1 MAVILSNRRHAHR
14 AEVQDGADDDVGNFL
29 KSLRGVTGS
38 FSHAS
43 FRQVD
48 TSVAS
53 LLGKL
58 PKPENILMDGLL
70 GKLTSQYTWKP
81 LRAALT
87 ATSLNF
93 CRPNDDI
100 LIDSIPLHEI
110 IDIKKRSDF
119 PGVSNGAPD
128 LCLRNVAAFFEEQSS
143 DQLHIIQIQTVE
155 GGRNSGRTYYLNA
168 DTAPKCKEWMHA
180 TQAAADLADLRHL
193 AGPRCFRRARRA
205 LRRLYQHP
213 TTQTLT
219 GVLIVLNFAAP
230 IAQAELPLHRI
241 PAGGLASK
249 GCQRTVFRIM
259 LRRSKRSVLKKR
271 RCPLRTSGELST
283 ART

>member
-1 MAVILSNRRHAHR
+1 
-14 AEVQDGADDDVGNFL
+14 
-29 KSLRGVTGS
+29 
-38 FSHAS
+38 
-43 FRQVD
+43 
-48 TSVAS
+48 
-53 LLGKL
+53 
-58 PKPENILMDGLL
+58 MDGLL

-219 GVLIVLNFAAP
+219 GVLIVLNFAAN
-230 IAQAELPLHRI
+230 IAQAELQLPPGSPELQAADAAFAALEVSPPPLPSDR
-241 PAGGLASK
+241 A
-249 GCQRTVFRIM
+249 R
-259 LRRSKRSVLKKR
+259 
-271 RCPLRTSGELST
+271 T
-283 ART
+283 ARSISAANSDFGYALAKSL